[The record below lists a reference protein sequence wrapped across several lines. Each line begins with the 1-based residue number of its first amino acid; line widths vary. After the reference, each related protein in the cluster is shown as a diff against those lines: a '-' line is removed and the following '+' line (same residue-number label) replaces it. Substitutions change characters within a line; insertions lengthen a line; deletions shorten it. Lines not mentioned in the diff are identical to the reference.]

1 MDNQQNVQHIALA
14 GEVTVFNASAIRDQL
29 LGALRETGDVDV
41 DLSQVSEIDTAGV
54 QLLLAA
60 KREAEAC
67 NKTVHFSG
75 CSDTVFDV
83 MALLGLSAYLTDAVS
98 ADLRA

>member
-1 MDNQQNVQHIALA
+1 MNIEKDVQHIALA

-29 LGALRETGDVDV
+29 LGALNETGDLDV

-54 QLLLAA
+54 QLILAA
-60 KREAEAC
+60 KREAAAC
-67 NKTVHFSG
+67 NKTIRFSG

-83 MALLGLSAYLTDAVS
+83 MALLGLSAYLTDAMS
-98 ADLRA
+98 AELRA